1 MGQAAAADS
10 AEQSVQKASVFGCD
24 SLLIFLRVRNLR
36 YRLISETNQ
45 RLVAVM
51 LEMDPCTL
59 TCPNCGADLQP
70 AVHRFVSFKD
80 LFRLKCSSADWMSL
94 ATRFFN
100 FLTSLSISS
109 GNSDQ
114 GNRHTTYCCYL
125 LQSSS

>member
-80 LFRLKCSSADWMSL
+80 LFRLKCFECGLDVSGDEIL
-94 ATRFFN
+94 QLFDFFEYQLRQ
-100 FLTSLSISS
+100 F
-109 GNSDQ
+109 
-114 GNRHTTYCCYL
+114 RPRE
-125 LQSSS
+125 